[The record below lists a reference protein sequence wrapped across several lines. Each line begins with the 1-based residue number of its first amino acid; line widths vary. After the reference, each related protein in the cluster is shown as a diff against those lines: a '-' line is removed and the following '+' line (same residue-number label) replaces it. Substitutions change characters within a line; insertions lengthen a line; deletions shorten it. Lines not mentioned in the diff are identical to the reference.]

1 MNRIDQMFERKRK
14 EGRAA
19 LVTFVTAGDPSLAL
33 TAQLVPELES
43 AGADLVE
50 LGFAHSDPIGEGG
63 TIQAASERA
72 LASGTTL
79 QQVIELVHQIRQV
92 SEIPILLMG
101 YLNNVLAYGEAR
113 LAADCARAGVDGLIV
128 VDVPFDE
135 TQQLQA
141 ACEAHGVH
149 QILLVA
155 PTSTPERVVRIAS
168 QSRGFV
174 YCVSVTGVTVA
185 RRELPVD
192 LEALV
197 QRIQRVASVPV
208 GVGFGIS
215 TGAQA
220 ARVARIA
227 DAVVVGSA
235 LVERVA
241 AGASDEASLRAAS
254 DFVRELAVAV
264 RDARQN

>member
-1 MNRIDQMFERKRK
+1 MNRIDRMFERTHKQ
-14 EGRAA
+14 GRAA
-19 LVTFVTAGDPSLAL
+19 LVTFLTAGDPDLAL

-43 AGADLVE
+43 AGADLIE
-50 LGFAHSDPIGEGG
+50 LGFAHSDPIGEGA

-72 LASGTTL
+72 LAGGTTL
-79 QQVIELVHQIRQV
+79 GQVIETVHEIRRV

-101 YLNNVLAYGEAR
+101 YMNNVLAYGEAR

-135 TQQLQA
+135 GQRLQA
-141 ACEAHGVH
+141 ECDAHGIH
-149 QILLVA
+149 RILLVA
-155 PTSTPERVVRIAS
+155 PTSTPERVVRIAAR
-168 QSRGFV
+168 SRGFV
-174 YCVSVTGVTVA
+174 YCVSVTGVTGA
-185 RRELPVD
+185 RRELPAD

-197 QRIQRVASVPV
+197 RRIQRVASVPV

-220 ARVARIA
+220 AQVARIA

-241 AGASDEASLRAAS
+241 AGASPEASLRAAS
-254 DFVRELAVAV
+254 DFVRELAAAV
-264 RDARQN
+264 RTARQT